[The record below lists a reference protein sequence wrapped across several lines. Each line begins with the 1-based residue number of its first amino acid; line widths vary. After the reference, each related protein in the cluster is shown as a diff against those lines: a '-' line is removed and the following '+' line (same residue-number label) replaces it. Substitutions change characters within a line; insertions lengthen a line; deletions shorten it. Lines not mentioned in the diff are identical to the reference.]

1 MDLRLY
7 YQKIRDF
14 ETKIGEEFPIIV
26 SHETS
31 NGGIPGSHTEVRK
44 SLAAKMIVEGMA
56 RLATPAE
63 AKVFRDAQAEAKDA
77 VDQMLAAAKVQV
89 AVVPALELERLRTAA
104 KSKG

>member
-7 YQKIRDF
+7 YQKIRDI
-14 ETKIGEEFPIIV
+14 EAKIAEEFPIIV

-31 NGGIPGSHTEVRK
+31 NGGVPGAHTEVRK
-44 SLAAKMIVEGMA
+44 GLAAKMIVEGLA
-56 RLATPAE
+56 RLATPQE
-63 AKVFRDAQAEAKDA
+63 AQAFREMQAAAKDA

-89 AVVPALELERLRTAA
+89 AVVAASELDRLRNAA